1 MNKNGKN
8 YVSIETFIF
17 SRVKKTRLFAWNRT
31 SQKRNWAFTA
41 KGNFLIRISLQPD
54 DVSA

>member
-8 YVSIETFIF
+8 YVSKETFIF

-31 SQKRNWAFTA
+31 SQKRNWAFTT